1 MKFSTALIVSLA
13 IHGVIAS
20 AIGWLMVSLPAPEI
34 TATLELS
41 SIELSLAE
49 KDVETERPRLSAAAT
64 GMPSAND
71 PLPLPP
77 QPAELKDTTLV
88 EQKIAPSPSS
98 ECAAAVEA
106 PQQARIDVPPK
117 PRRKLRPKYPKLSR
131 LRGEEGA
138 TVVEI
143 EVAASGEVVSAKV
156 VASSGYAALDAEAV
170 RAVKLARFAPAKTGD
185 TAVDSVVRLTI
196 DFKLK

>member
-1 MKFSTALIVSLA
+1 MKFRTALIISLA
-13 IHGVIAS
+13 IHGVVAS

-49 KDVETERPRLSAAAT
+49 KDIATERPNLSAAAT
-64 GMPSAND
+64 GAPSAND
-71 PLPLPP
+71 EPPP
-77 QPAELKDTTLV
+77 QSAEPKEAAPAE
-88 EQKIAPSPSS
+88 QKVAASPSA
-98 ECAAAVEA
+98 ECVAAAAA

-117 PRRKLRPKYPKLSR
+117 PRKQLRPKYPKLSR

-143 EVAASGEVVSAKV
+143 EVAASGEVIAAKV

-185 TAVDSVVRLTI
+185 TAVDSVVRLTV